1 MSRAVKLGLILVIF
15 LFGLALHLKNDQLVS
30 FHYYA
35 GSIDMPFSFFLV
47 LALVIGA
54 VLGVLACLPLILA
67 LKREK
72 ARLTRQTVL
81 AEREINNLRVIPVR
95 DLP

>member
-1 MSRAVKLGLILVIF
+1 MSRAVKLGLILIIF
-15 LFGLALHLKNDQLVS
+15 LFGLALHLKNDQIIG

-47 LALVIGA
+47 LALITGA
-54 VLGVLACLPLILA
+54 ILGILACLPLILA
-67 LKREK
+67 LKREN
-72 ARLTRQTVL
+72 ARLSRQTAL

-95 DLP
+95 DLT